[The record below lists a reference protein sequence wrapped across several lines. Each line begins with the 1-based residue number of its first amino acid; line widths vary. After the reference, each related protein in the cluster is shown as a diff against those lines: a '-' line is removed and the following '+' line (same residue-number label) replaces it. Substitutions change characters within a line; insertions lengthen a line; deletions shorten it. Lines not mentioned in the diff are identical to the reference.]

1 MIKFEVIGGLPFY
14 TPVRNIEE
22 FMTVGELVEGLIY
35 MKEKYDIG
43 YPDDDYINLACNL
56 LDKLPKDGNVG
67 VLLAKSKFEVLDR
80 RRSITIKTLIK
91 RIKERARSEGFT
103 QECAVAFAE
112 GWFETMTDIEE
123 GKIYT
128 AKDILDLL
136 KCLNAARNC

>member
-14 TPVRNIEE
+14 TPVRNMEE

-67 VLLAKSKFEVLDR
+67 VLLA
-80 RRSITIKTLIK
+80 
-91 RIKERARSEGFT
+91 
-103 QECAVAFAE
+103 
-112 GWFETMTDIEE
+112 FETMTDIEE
-123 GKIYT
+123 GKIYSQE
-128 AKDILDLL
+128 LL
-136 KCLNAARNC
+136 KEEGI